1 MTDQFYAK
9 DGQFYLNGKPQF
21 IQAGEFHYFRTSED
35 QWENRLNLLKQA
47 GFNAVASYIPWRW
60 HQVEEGTSDFDGH
73 SHPMR
78 NLAGFLDL
86 AASMGLYIIARP
98 GPYIMA
104 ETTHEGIPDWVFTH
118 YPQVAF
124 ISQDGKPQNIVSYL
138 HPQFLACVHQWYQAV
153 FQVLAPRQIT
163 RGGKI
168 IMAQLDNEMGM
179 IAWVRNIIDTN
190 PDTISRMASYLSEAY
205 GQRLSDY
212 YPIDSLEKFL
222 LDGLTDPQ
230 HPAAHQVV
238 EDYRR
243 FYRSY
248 LRNYATFLWNEAQA
262 NGMEV
267 PPVINI
273 HGFMN
278 GGKTFPIGIS
288 QLIEVMR
295 IPGMMSATDVY
306 PGHIDD
312 GNFHQLLLLNEMV
325 KTLQNPDQP
334 LFSIEFQSGGY
345 LDFGGTQSS
354 LYDLHSRLSVSV
366 GMRAINHYLFFG
378 GENDALL
385 SPIRRHDWGPPVR
398 VSGGLRRHFTRYSQF
413 SSALK
418 SYGESLINS
427 KPQAITTIGFQLDN
441 FMTEVNTG
449 ATQQETQIITH
460 QREQVLFDF
469 IAKGLAI
476 THRPFNTVEI
486 SQNQLD
492 PNVTP
497 LLWLMM
503 DRQCDAATQK
513 KLIDYVQQGG
523 NLIMIGRMCLE
534 QFDHTPVTLLRDAL
548 RITDLQSD
556 PHFVVA
562 TIQAFNH
569 RNIPVSMLETYTG
582 EFDEIFATTPDNRTV
597 GFIQSIG
604 EGKVLFLGASLSITS
619 LDDLDFLEQIAQ
631 KMDCRPLFNLSDWVD
646 IRLSCGEQG
655 NFVFVNNYQDDP
667 ITTTVEAEG
676 KPLFGGVPITLAA
689 RTGLIL
695 PIDWRVKPGIIV
707 NYATAEIRAIQ
718 EDENTYT
725 LRTNQP
731 NFTSELTLSG
741 YHCDQAEVLDTEN
754 GNIRVRLESRDG
766 QIILTKDRPL
776 H

>member
-1 MTDQFYAK
+1 MKGQFYAK
-9 DGQFYLNGKPQF
+9 DGQFYLDGKPQL
-21 IQAGEFHYFRTSED
+21 IQAGEFHYFRTPHD

-60 HQVEEGTSDFDGH
+60 HQLKEGTSDFDGH

-86 AASMGLYIIARP
+86 AAEMGFNIIVRP

-104 ETTHEGIPDWVFTH
+104 ETINEGIPDWVFEH

-124 ISQDGKPQNIVSYL
+124 ISQDGKRQNVVSYL
-138 HPQFLACVHQWYQAV
+138 HTDFLACVSQWYQAV
-153 FQVLAPRQIT
+153 FKVLAPRQIT

-179 IAWVRNIIDTN
+179 IAWIRNIIDIN
-190 PDTISRMASYLSEAY
+190 PDTLHRMAAYLRSTY
-205 GQRLSDY
+205 GHRLAGY
-212 YPIDSLEKFL
+212 YPIDSLEEFL
-222 LDGLTDPQ
+222 LEGLTNPQ
-230 HPAAHQVV
+230 HPAAHRII

-248 LRNYATFLWNEAQA
+248 LREYATFLWSEAQA
-262 NGMEV
+262 HGLEV

-273 HGFMN
+273 HGFSK

-295 IPGMMSATDVY
+295 IPGMLSATDVY

-325 KTLQNPDQP
+325 KVLQNPEQP
-334 LFSIEFQSGGY
+334 LFSIEFQAGGN

-378 GENDALL
+378 GENDTLL
-385 SPIRRHDWGPPVR
+385 SPIKRHDWGPPVR
-398 VSGGLRRHFTRYSQF
+398 TSGSLRRHFTRYSQF
-413 SSALK
+413 STALK
-418 SYGESLINS
+418 SYGESLIIS
-427 KPQAITTIGFQLDN
+427 QPKTITTIGFQLDN

-449 ATQQETQIITH
+449 ATQEATQIITH
-460 QREQVLFDF
+460 QREQILFDF

-476 THRPFNTVEI
+476 THRPFDAIEI
-486 SQNQLD
+486 SQSPLN
-492 PNVTP
+492 PAVIP
-497 LLWLMM
+497 LLWVMM
-503 DRQCDAATQK
+503 DRQCDAVTQK
-513 KLIDYVQQGG
+513 KLVNYVQQGG
-523 NLIMIGRMCLE
+523 KLILIGRMCLE

-548 RITDLQSD
+548 RITDFQSD
-556 PHFVVA
+556 AHFVVA
-562 TIQAFNH
+562 TINAFDQ
-569 RNIPVSMLETYTG
+569 RDVPVSMLETYTG
-582 EFDEIFATTPDNRTV
+582 EFDEILATTLDNRTV

-604 EGKVLFLGASLSITS
+604 SGKVLLFGASLSIS
-619 LDDLDFLEQIAQ
+619 CLEDVHLVEQMAQ
-631 KMDCRPLFNLSDWVD
+631 KMGCQPLFRSSEWID
-646 IRLSCGEQG
+646 IRMSCGEQG

-667 ITTTVEAEG
+667 ISPTVEAERQ
-676 KPLFGGVPITLAA
+676 PLFGGNPINLAA

-695 PIDWRVKPGIIV
+695 PIDWEVKPGILL
-707 NYATAEIRAIQ
+707 NYATAEIRDVN
-718 EDENTYT
+718 ETDGT
-725 LRTNQP
+725 LTLKTNQL
-731 NFTSELTLSG
+731 NFIAELTLSS
-741 YHCDQAEVLDTEN
+741 YHCDQAEVLGTEN
-754 GNIRVRLESRDG
+754 GITHVRLQSRDG
-766 QIILTKDRPL
+766 QIVLHKD
-776 H
+776 

>member
-1 MTDQFYAK
+1 MTGQFYAK
-9 DGQFYLNGKPQF
+9 DGQFFLNGKPVF
-21 IQAGEFHYFRTSED
+21 IQAGEFHYFRTPEH
-35 QWENRLNLLKQA
+35 QWEDRLNLLKQA

-60 HQVEEGTSDFDGH
+60 HQVEEGKSDFDGH

-78 NLAGFLDL
+78 NLASFLDL
-86 AASMGLYIIARP
+86 AASMGFYIIVRP

-104 ETTHEGIPDWVFTH
+104 ETINEGIPDWVFSLF
-118 YPQVAF
+118 PQVAF
-124 ISQDGKPQNIVSYL
+124 ISQDGKPQNVVSYL
-138 HPQFLACVHQWYQAV
+138 HPEFQACVKQWYQAV
-153 FQVLAPRQIT
+153 FQVIAPRQVS

-179 IAWVRNIIDTN
+179 IAWVRNIIDIN
-190 PDTISRMASYLSEAY
+190 PDTISRMAAYLRETY
-205 GQRLSDY
+205 GHQLSSY
-212 YPIDSLEKFL
+212 YPVDSLEEFVRE
-222 LDGLTDPQ
+222 GLINSQ
-230 HPAAHQVV
+230 HPAAHRVI

-267 PPVINI
+267 LPVINI
-273 HGFMN
+273 HGFLN

-295 IPGMMSATDVY
+295 IPGMISATDVY

-312 GNFHQLLLLNEMV
+312 GDFHQLLLLNEMV
-325 KTLQNPDQP
+325 KTLQNPEQP
-334 LFSIEFQSGGY
+334 LFSIEFQAGGN
-345 LDFGGTQSS
+345 LDFGGTQTS

-366 GMRAINHYLFFG
+366 GMRAINHYLFFD
-378 GENDALL
+378 GENDPLL
-385 SPIRRHDWGPPVR
+385 SPIRRHDWGHPVR
-398 VSGGLRRHFTRYSQF
+398 VSGGLRRHFSRYAQL

-418 SYGESLINS
+418 SYGESLIIS
-427 KPQAITTIGFQLDN
+427 KLKTITTIGFQLNN
-441 FMTEVNTG
+441 FMTEVNTD
-449 ATQQETQIITH
+449 ATQEETQIITH

-476 THRPFNTVEI
+476 THRPFDAVEI
-486 SQNQLD
+486 SQSLLD
-492 PNVTP
+492 PAVTP

-513 KLIDYVQQGG
+513 KLVDYVQQGG
-523 NLIMIGRMCLE
+523 KLVIIGRMCLE

-562 TIQAFNH
+562 TIQAFH
-569 RNIPVSMLETYTG
+569 HCDVPVSMLETYTG
-582 EFDEIFATTPDNRTV
+582 EFDEIFATTADNRTI

-604 EGKVLFLGASLSITS
+604 SGKVLLLGASLSITS
-619 LDDLDFLEQIAQ
+619 LDEVDLLEQMAQ
-631 KMDCRPLFNLSDWVD
+631 KMGCPQLFNLSDWVD
-646 IRLSCGEQG
+646 IRMSCGDRG

-667 ITTTVEAEG
+667 ITTTVEADG
-676 KPLFGGVPITLAA
+676 KPLFSGNPITLAA

-695 PIDWRVKPGIIV
+695 PIDWKVQPGVMV
-707 NYATAEIRAIQ
+707 NYATAEIRDVHGD
-718 EDENTYT
+718 EDSLT
-725 LRTNQP
+725 LKTNQL
-731 NFTSELTLSG
+731 NFMAELTLSG
-741 YHCDQAEVLDTEN
+741 YHCDQAEVLEKKRGKT
-754 GNIRVRLESRDG
+754 RVRLQSRDG
-766 QIILTKDRPL
+766 QIIIAKDSPL
-776 H
+776 Q